1 VVSVISFAI
10 FIAPL
15 AKYFY
20 THPGSFVGRSGQVS
34 VFNPELNHGDLKG
47 TILEVSRLS
56 FAAYFTEG
64 DLNWRHNI
72 SGFPFLSAI
81 VSPFFALGLLL
92 VLWGALRYFFA
103 PAKQAHRFPQY
114 FLAGWFFSF
123 LIPVITTAEGI
134 PHGLR
139 SIGTIPA
146 VFIIAAY
153 GLYKT
158 SHIVWHMVVTY
169 PHGSVRLESALR
181 FSLKALVVC
190 FIIALPVQTF
200 AGYFMY
206 AANSPENFYAFR
218 SDLPEVSA
226 YLKKHGS
233 RVNTYLV
240 LDKFSLQT
248 VDYLT
253 TVDGAHWCDRD
264 PAYRATD
271 CTDNPANMP
280 YMHVDPED
288 SWLSD
293 FDVKNGRRIYERGLQ
308 PGMEVVFAQS
318 SIFDIKKFKLH
329 HPEARL
335 STEIRNQFGQAVVA
349 VYTIN

>member
-1 VVSVISFAI
+1 
-10 FIAPL
+10 
-15 AKYFY
+15 
-20 THPGSFVGRSGQVS
+20 
-34 VFNPELNHGDLKG
+34 
-47 TILEVSRLS
+47 
-56 FAAYFTEG
+56 
-64 DLNWRHNI
+64 
-72 SGFPFLSAI
+72 
-81 VSPFFALGLLL
+81 
-92 VLWGALRYFFA
+92 
-103 PAKQAHRFPQY
+103 
-114 FLAGWFFSF
+114 
-123 LIPVITTAEGI
+123 
-134 PHGLR
+134 
-139 SIGTIPA
+139 
-146 VFIIAAY
+146 
-153 GLYKT
+153 
-158 SHIVWHMVVTY
+158 
-169 PHGSVRLESALR
+169 
-181 FSLKALVVC
+181 
-190 FIIALPVQTF
+190 
-200 AGYFMY
+200 MY